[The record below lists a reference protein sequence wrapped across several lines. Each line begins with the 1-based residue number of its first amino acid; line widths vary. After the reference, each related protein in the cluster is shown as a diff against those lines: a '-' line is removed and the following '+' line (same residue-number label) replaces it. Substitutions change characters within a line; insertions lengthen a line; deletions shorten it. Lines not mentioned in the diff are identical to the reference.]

1 MQKTIKTEQIEMVR
15 AMMAGDFIRKE
26 ENCYSYQGELGPDG
40 YCNLIGLDYDTV
52 CLLGHLSY
60 TITYLRTIENKYQ
73 LACMTYIDGIMND
86 KLSVNLEDDIDF
98 LGLYSEKAD
107 SSLEN
112 FFNDS
117 LENVVRKLKETYP
130 DVVESIEQ
138 SVISNIREYDLY
150 DSDKEHFAECYIKE
164 NPVSSVEMAEDYLTE
179 EEQTDIVKDW
189 SDCLSS
195 EDTKDLIV
203 KLVDTL

>member
-1 MQKTIKTEQIEMVR
+1 MQKTIKTEQIEMAR

-73 LACMTYIDGIMND
+73 LACMTYIDGVMNS
-86 KLSVNLEDDIDF
+86 KLSFSLEDDTDF

-117 LENVVRKLKETYP
+117 LENVVSRLKETYP

-138 SVISNIREYDLY
+138 NVISNIREYELY
-150 DSDKEHFAECYIKE
+150 DSDKEHFAECYIE
-164 NPVSSVEMAEDYLTE
+164 DNPVSSVEMAEGYL
-179 EEQTDIVKDW
+179 DSCDKKRFICNW
-189 SDCLSS
+189 
-195 EDTKDLIV
+195 
-203 KLVDTL
+203 VDEL

>member
-1 MQKTIKTEQIEMVR
+1 MQKTIKTEQIEIAR
-15 AMMAGDFIRKE
+15 AMAGDFIEKAD
-26 ENCYSYQGELGPDG
+26 CYSYQGELSLVE

-60 TITYLRTIENKYQ
+60 SISYLRTIENKYQ
-73 LACMTYIDGIMND
+73 LACMTYIEGVMNG
-86 KLSVNLEDDIDF
+86 KLSVSLEGDTDF
-98 LGLYSEKAD
+98 LGLYPERED

-138 SVISNIREYDLY
+138 NVIDNIREYDLA
-150 DSDKEHFAECYIKE
+150 DLDKEHFAECYIEE
-164 NPVSSVEMAEDYLTE
+164 NPVSSVEMAENYL
-179 EEQTDIVKDW
+179 DSSDKKRFVCDW
-189 SDCLSS
+189 
-195 EDTKDLIV
+195 
-203 KLVDTL
+203 VDEL